1 MRIITSYA
9 CTLDVETAA
18 EAEWRFN
25 LYRGVMDDW
34 LHDQG
39 ISDPRADSPSDT
51 FIQLTRRN
59 VSHDGAEID
68 GFLLRQPI
76 LESSHLLHTRFDL
89 ALGDQSLALFLQFS
103 VERRTNRIA
112 PTSFQLGCPRA
123 LATILESGDWRS
135 GQVRVRPQCR
145 KVYGSEAGR
154 QIRKDIADPSRTTP
168 IVFLQNSLDGEPSG
182 TYDDAVWADFVNRL
196 EDDLGGVAQLV
207 ELDELAADVLIPENN
222 PVFTRRGLRQRPSLV
237 RHYREWGMCGSIVRI
252 VWPLERDE
260 FVPSQHPAWGPWEN
274 FYEVDDEDRYD
285 YPIHYGGSGNPPDTW
300 ITLFRGHELMTVR
313 PLIRDTIFE
322 QAALQP
328 VPELIEDIRRQFA
341 AAERERLTSNGNF
354 EAWEK
359 LYEDELEEKDQ
370 RISSQEESLNRR
382 DKEFDGLQTELD
394 RKQATIDQ
402 LKFQLNQQSA
412 GAENDEQARDATVS
426 PEPATVA
433 DAIEI
438 AGDQCKAL
446 SFGPRATD
454 KLDSLNPNAG
464 PPRKILNDLKA
475 LNQCSKLLQDGV
487 SLGQDVIA
495 WLKDQNINA
504 SKESSSRMS
513 QHAAALTF
521 LTARETYEQMGDHI
535 KYRGTGLDRE
545 ARIHFNVHESNPEDE
560 VATIDIGYVGPK
572 IMPD

>member
-9 CTLDVETAA
+9 CTLDVETAE
-18 EAEWRFN
+18 EAAWRFN

-145 KVYGSEAGR
+145 KVYGSEAGH

-252 VWPLERDE
+252 VWPLDQNE

-274 FYEVDDEDRYD
+274 FYEVDDEDKYD
-285 YPIHYGGSGNPPDTW
+285 YPIHYGGSGSPPDTW

-328 VPELIEDIRRQFA
+328 VPELIEDIRRHFA
-341 AAERERLTSNGNF
+341 AAERERLTASGDID
-354 EAWEK
+354 A
-359 LYEDELEEKDQ
+359 LEELY
-370 RISSQEESLNRR
+370 SEEIEDANQKTNALEQSLSMR
-382 DKEFDGLQTELD
+382 DKEFGVLQTKLD
-394 RKQATIDQ
+394 QQQATINQ
-402 LKFQLNQQSA
+402 LKFQLNQQSDS
-412 GAENDEQARDATVS
+412 AENGDQVPEATIS

-438 AGDQCKAL
+438 ARDQCIAL
-446 SFGPRATD
+446 SFGPRATE
-454 KLDSLNPNAG
+454 KLDSLSPNAG
-464 PPRKILNDLKA
+464 PPRKILNDLKN
-475 LNQCSKLLQDGV
+475 LNQCSQFLQDGE

-495 WLKDQNINA
+495 WLKDQNINV
-504 SKESSSRMS
+504 SKESSTRMNKY
-513 QHAAALTF
+513 AASLTF
-521 LTARETYEQMGDHI
+521 LTNRGTYERMGDHI
-535 KYRGTGLDRE
+535 KYRGAGLDRE
-545 ARIHFNVHESNPEDE
+545 ARIYFNVHESDDQDE
-560 VATIDIGYVGPK
+560 GATIDIGYVGPK
-572 IMPD
+572 IKPD